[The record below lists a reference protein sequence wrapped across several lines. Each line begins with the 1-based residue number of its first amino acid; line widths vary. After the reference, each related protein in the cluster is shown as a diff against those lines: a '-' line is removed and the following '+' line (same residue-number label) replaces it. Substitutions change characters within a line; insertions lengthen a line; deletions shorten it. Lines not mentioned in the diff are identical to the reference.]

1 MDNNKTYGFFWKGDF
16 DNYFL
21 GHQFQE
27 IFKDRIYAPY
37 LENKKDPIVLDIGAN
52 IGLFTL
58 YAQKYAKQVYAVEP
72 SAEHME
78 NITKMLL
85 FNEFKNVKT
94 IQKAIY
100 IEDKVFP
107 LFHNANKTMFSLHQN
122 VQDNSSPPEQVQAI
136 TLETLLKDEG
146 IEHVDLLKCDC
157 EGSEVEIFSSISF
170 KNVAYKID
178 VIVGENH
185 SWNGRHPNQIREA
198 MKNNGFTY
206 EILPKIQPQDADIFV
221 AVRK

>member
-1 MDNNKTYGFFWKGDF
+1 MY
-16 DNYFL
+16 
-21 GHQFQE
+21 
-27 IFKDRIYAPY
+27 
-37 LENKKDPIVLDIGAN
+37 
-52 IGLFTL
+52 
-58 YAQKYAKQVYAVEP
+58 
-72 SAEHME
+72 
-78 NITKMLL
+78 
-85 FNEFKNVKT
+85 
-94 IQKAIY
+94 
-100 IEDKVFP
+100 
-107 LFHNANKTMFSLHQN
+107 
-122 VQDNSSPPEQVQAI
+122 
-136 TLETLLKDEG
+136 
-146 IEHVDLLKCDC
+146 LLKCDC

>member
-1 MDNNKTYGFFWKGDF
+1 MDKNKTYGFFFKGDF
-16 DNYFL
+16 DNYYL

-37 LENKKDPIVLDIGAN
+37 LEGKKDPIVLDIGAN

-58 YAQKYAKQVYAVEP
+58 YAQKYAKQVYCVEP

-107 LFHNANKTMFSLHQN
+107 LFHNQNKTMYSLHQAVADQN
-122 VQDNSSPPEQVQAI
+122 LPSEQVQAI
-136 TLETLLKDEG
+136 TLETLFKDEG
-146 IEHVDLLKCDC
+146 IEHVDLCKIDI
-157 EGSEVEIFSSISF
+157 EGSEIEVLSSLGF
-170 KNVAYKID
+170 KNVADKID
-178 VIVGENH
+178 VIVGESH
-185 SWNGRHPNQIREA
+185 AWAGRHPNQLKEA
-198 MKNNGFTY
+198 LKFNGFNLTM
-206 EILPKIQPQDADIFV
+206 LPKTNPQDADCWV
-221 AVRK
+221 ATKL